1 MWVVVVIWTFIGG
14 YNEGNLASVYKLE
27 SGVRTR
33 LEDIKHSRR
42 GPSCLRM
49 GGEIFVIGGSGAEKT
64 VEVLNISSQTWREG
78 PPLPADHYSG
88 QAIVYHSVLYVL
100 NWDVIKG
107 DGTVVKLTEGGEW
120 ENVADMV
127 IGRRQVYPAP
137 LVTPGTVGC

>member
-1 MWVVVVIWTFIGG
+1 MICIGG
-14 YNEGNLASVYKLE
+14 YTYGDYLGSVYKLE
-27 SGVRTR
+27 SGVWTR

-100 NWDVIKG
+100 NWDVFKG

-120 ENVADMV
+120 ENVASLGY
-127 IGRRQVYPAP
+127 IGHRPVYPAP
-137 LVTPGTVGC
+137 VVTAGILGC

>member
-1 MWVVVVIWTFIGG
+1 MWVVVVIWIFIGG

-27 SGVRTR
+27 SGVWTR

-78 PPLPADHYSG
+78 PSLPASHSLG
-88 QAIVYHSVLYVL
+88 QAIVYDSVLYVL
-100 NWDVIKG
+100 YK

-120 ENVADMV
+120 ENVARV
-127 IGRRQVYPAP
+127 GNIGYRPVYPAP
-137 LVTPGTVGC
+137 LVTPGMLGC

>member
-1 MWVVVVIWTFIGG
+1 MWVVVVIWIFIGG

-27 SGVRTR
+27 SGVWTR

-78 PPLPADHYSG
+78 PPLTASHSSG
-88 QAIVYHSVLYVL
+88 QAFVYHSVLYLL
-100 NWDVIKG
+100 NI

-137 LVTPGTVGC
+137 LVNPGTVGC

>member
-1 MWVVVVIWTFIGG
+1 MFIGG
-14 YNEGNLASVYKLE
+14 NSNDGYLASVYKLE
-27 SGVRTR
+27 SGVWTK
-33 LEDIKHSRR
+33 LQNIKHPRVGHSCVRR
-42 GPSCLRM
+42 
-49 GGEIFVIGGSGAEKT
+49 GGEIFVIGEKGAYKS

-100 NWDVIKG
+100 NRDVFKG
-107 DGTVVKLTEGGEW
+107 DGTVVKLTEGEEW

-137 LVTPGTVGC
+137 LVNPGTVGC